1 MCLILLNFLP
11 ALEGRPRSAPGPG
24 RYIRGMDWLLSPE
37 GGLWSLTAAAFLAST
52 VLPLSSEAVLFGY
65 LSLHPGEGAPAIML
79 ATLAN
84 TAGGMTT
91 YALGRYLQQRLQKAQ
106 EQEAAREQPRQLAR
120 VRYWGAPVLALA
132 WLPFIGEALVLAA
145 GWLRVNWWQALLW
158 QGLGRLVRYWVVAL
172 GALA

>member
-1 MCLILLNFLP
+1 
-11 ALEGRPRSAPGPG
+11 
-24 RYIRGMDWLLSPE
+24 MDWLLSPE
-37 GGLWSLTAAAFLAST
+37 GGLWSLAAAAFLAAT

-65 LSLHPGEGAPAIML
+65 LSLHPDQGWPAIVL

-91 YALGRYLQQRLQKAQ
+91 YALGRYLQQRLQRQPPHQAPAQ
-106 EQEAAREQPRQLAR
+106 PSERNQPRQLER

-145 GWLRVNWWQALLW
+145 GWLRVKWWQALLW

>member
-1 MCLILLNFLP
+1 
-11 ALEGRPRSAPGPG
+11 
-24 RYIRGMDWLLSPE
+24 MDWLLSPE
-37 GGLWSLTAAAFLAST
+37 GGLWSLAAAAFLAAT

-65 LSLHPGEGAPAIML
+65 LSLHPDQGWPAIVL

-91 YALGRYLQQRLQKAQ
+91 YALGRHLQLRLQQPPHQPPHQPLHPPPAQ
-106 EQEAAREQPRQLAR
+106 QSERDQPRQLAR

-145 GWLRVNWWQALLW
+145 GWLRVNWCQALLW

>member
-1 MCLILLNFLP
+1 
-11 ALEGRPRSAPGPG
+11 
-24 RYIRGMDWLLSPE
+24 MDWLLSPE
-37 GGLWSLTAAAFLAST
+37 GGLWSLMAAAFLAST

-91 YALGRYLQQRLQKAQ
+91 YALGRYLQQRLRRPPLQPAH
-106 EQEAAREQPRQLAR
+106 ELHAEREQPEQLAR

-132 WLPFIGEALVLAA
+132 WLPVIGEALVLAA

-158 QGLGRLVRYWVVAL
+158 QGLGRLARYWVVAL